1 MLEKITIVSLSG
13 LVLASIVSVP
23 GAIGRAATRSVIAQ
37 SRITYIPRTPRS
49 EKPPETGASTSRGC
63 PQNLAGLVKP
73 LAPSTHV
80 GLTVSARPTLLFELV
95 KKSPVRVKLVVAAID
110 GRKPLVEQPLSVDT
124 PGVKKVA
131 LPPGVELETN
141 KEYIWSIVLICN
153 RVRPSENPAAQ
164 AFIQRVVPDS
174 NLIARL
180 NKASSSQERSFV
192 YAANGIWYDAI
203 AMVQNN
209 KLLLQELIN
218 QKEGI
223 KNSPSKR

>member
-1 MLEKITIVSLSG
+1 MLERITKLSLSG
-13 LVLASIVSVP
+13 LALASMLSIQ
-23 GAIGRAATRSVIAQ
+23 GAIAQ
-37 SRITYIPRTPRS
+37 PQRITYIPRTPRS
-49 EKPPETGASTSRGC
+49 EKPRETQASTSRGC
-63 PQNLAGLVKP
+63 PYNLSGLIVP

-80 GLTVSARPTLLFELV
+80 GLTVSARPTLLFALV
-95 KKSPVRVKLVVAAID
+95 RKSPVPIKLVVAAID
-110 GRKPLVEQPLSVDT
+110 GREPLLEQPLSFDT
-124 PGVKKVA
+124 PGIKRVS
-131 LPPGVELETN
+131 LPSEIELETN

-180 NKASSSQERSFV
+180 NKASSSQERSQI

-203 AMVQNN
+203 ALLQNN
-209 KLLLQELIN
+209 PLLIQELMN

-223 KNSPSKR
+223 KNSPSKP